1 MSAHSC
7 LCVCPTHRNCF
18 STAAFISLA
27 GPGSSDLTK
36 SALTSIDSD
45 KQTRASD
52 QQTLVCNRRIEVQ
65 TTRFEQM
72 QRKTVCTVILSLAGN
87 TLPCFL
93 GLLLLANTALSQTFD
108 NFRFVGLPGAT
119 GGTVTS
125 FSLDENPD
133 GGSTS
138 GDARIGELSYFD
150 VAGLSSV
157 FTLIARPSGV
167 LGGQTAV
174 YSSSDAGVERLQL
187 ADLHDIAFYTG
198 ELAHET
204 ISAPP
209 NWFRLTYY
217 RGTWSGVFRVGGQV
231 YSLNRGNASDVVEVR
246 TTLSQTMQ
254 LNPTLRTRLS
264 AVFSTGYFQDDS
276 TESSEKQIP
285 SLESI
290 HVLDGL
296 LSDSLGLTFLL
307 DQIIIDNG
315 IDTVDLDTAVD
326 WLRQNRDTYTMDDKL
341 ATVFF
346 VDQQD
351 ANTAPGNT
359 ALVSADDA
367 IILQPGTPEYQFATA
382 HNLGNMLQLR
392 EQEGTLQHWSETGL
406 TALPA
411 VHLSRE
417 QQDDFNANPPASQ
430 LLQVL
435 SNDQPSDDAP
445 PLPRPPELDSTL
457 VDSDSQERQAPG
469 PQNDPGTASTTSGGG
484 SAMWLLLVALVFFR
498 QPAVLAR

>member
-1 MSAHSC
+1 
-7 LCVCPTHRNCF
+7 
-18 STAAFISLA
+18 
-27 GPGSSDLTK
+27 
-36 SALTSIDSD
+36 
-45 KQTRASD
+45 
-52 QQTLVCNRRIEVQ
+52 
-65 TTRFEQM
+65 M
-72 QRKTVCTVILSLAGN
+72 QRKTVCRVVLSLAGN
-87 TLPCFL
+87 TLPGFL

-125 FSLDENPD
+125 FSLDENRA

-138 GDARIGELSYFD
+138 SDVRIGEVSYFD
-150 VAGLSSV
+150 AAGLSSV
-157 FTLIARPSGV
+157 FTLIARPSAV
-167 LGGQTAV
+167 LGGQTTV
-174 YSSSDAGVERLQL
+174 YSSSDEEVERLQL
-187 ADLHDIAFYTG
+187 DELHDIAFYTG

-217 RGTWSGVFRVGGQV
+217 QGAWSGVFRVGSQV
-231 YSLNRGNASDVVEVR
+231 YSLSRRNPSDVVEVR
-246 TTLSQTMQ
+246 TTLSETRQI
-254 LNPTLRTRLS
+254 NPTLRTSLN
-264 AVFSTGYFQDDS
+264 AVFSTEYFQDDS
-276 TESSEKQIP
+276 TESLEQQVP
-285 SLESI
+285 ALESI

-307 DQIIIDNG
+307 DQIIIDNVF
-315 IDTVDLDTAVD
+315 DTVDLDTAVD
-326 WLRQNRDTYTMDDKL
+326 WLGQNRDAFAADNKL

-351 ANTAPGNT
+351 ANAAPGNT

-367 IILQPGTPEYQFATA
+367 VILQPGTPEYQFATA
-382 HNLGNMLQLR
+382 HNLGKMLQLR